1 MDSTKQLFDAIQAGN
16 VDALGQLLAAEPA
29 LANARNDGGMSPLMM
44 ATYFGRRDVANV
56 LMQHGAEVDIFVAS
70 ALGLPDRVEQILG
83 ADQGAV
89 ESYSPDGW
97 TPLHLA
103 AHFGHAGIAAI
114 LLEHRASVAARS
126 KNDLANMPLH
136 AALAGGHRP
145 VAELLLAYGADV
157 NAAQH
162 GGFTPLHAAAENG
175 DPEMVRLLL
184 AQGANPTARADDGRT
199 AIDFANDAGHSDLSG
214 LLYSDVPKQ

>member
-1 MDSTKQLFDAIQAGN
+1 MDSTKQLFDAIHAGD
-16 VDALGQLLAAEPA
+16 VETLGRLLAGEPA
-29 LANARNDGGMSPLMM
+29 LANARNDGGMAPLMM
-44 ATYFGRRDVANV
+44 ATYFGRRDVAD
-56 LMQHGAEVDIFVAS
+56 LLIERGAEVDIFVAS
-70 ALGLPDRVEQILG
+70 ALGLPDRVEQILRV
-83 ADQGAV
+83 DQGAI

-103 AHFGHAGIAAI
+103 SHFGHAEVVSL
-114 LLEHRASVAARS
+114 LLEQGASVTARS

-145 VAELLLAYGADV
+145 VAELLLAHGADV
-157 NAAQH
+157 NATQH

-184 AQGANPTARADDGRT
+184 AQGADSAARADDGRS
-199 AIDFANDAGHSDLSG
+199 AIDFANEAGHSELQI
-214 LLYSDVPKQ
+214 LLR